1 MNMKKIA
8 VLFAALLVVVGVTP
22 AQAEQ
27 PATVVVID
35 TGFEASQLDNVILE
49 VCVVSIRIGCNN
61 NSGFEE
67 GPGASGS
74 NFRINPRFAKDWQ
87 HGTIMADI
95 VNQVNPD
102 ANLILIRNSK
112 VVRGNVI
119 VGNLED
125 FEKALEWVQD
135 NAVKHN
141 IVAVSFSRGS
151 NGYFKKASNNA
162 VIETR
167 IAAFE
172 RVIAIHKSRN
182 TAAATIA
189 RLEATVADLRA
200 QLGGVAPCPSNPSIE
215 SDIVALQNLGVATLI
230 AAGNDG
236 SRTNIN
242 EPACLEPAVAV
253 STRSI
258 YDNNDGTANV
268 TLNTNIGD
276 ATDFIALGTYR
287 TSFGPVAESSS
298 AATAALAAKWVK
310 VYAGNYSA
318 TYELLRNSGVA
329 TAGFAATAVNVL
341 D

>member
-1 MNMKKIA
+1 MKKIA
-8 VLFAALLVVVGVTP
+8 VLFAALLVMVGVAP

-27 PATVVVID
+27 PGTVVVID

-74 NFRINPRFAKDWQ
+74 SVPVRSKFAKDWK

-112 VVRGNVI
+112 VVRGNV
-119 VGNLED
+119 VAGNLND

-151 NGYFKKASNNA
+151 NGYFKKASSNA
-162 VIETR
+162 NTEKR
-167 IAAFE
+167 IAAYE
-172 RVIAIHKSRN
+172 RVIKIYKARN
-182 TAAATIA
+182 MSPATIA
-189 RLEATVADLRA
+189 RFEAIVADLKA
-200 QLGGVAPCPSNPSIE
+200 QLGGVAPCPSNPGIE

-258 YDNNDGTANV
+258 YDNNDGTANA

-276 ATDFIALGTYR
+276 ATDFVALGSYS

-310 VYAGNYSA
+310 AYAGNYSA

-329 TAGFAATAVNVL
+329 TAGFAATAVNVV

>member
-1 MNMKKIA
+1 MIINKIA
-8 VLFAALLVVVGVTP
+8 LLFAEVLVLGGFPP
-22 AQAEQ
+22 AQADQ
-27 PATVVVID
+27 PATVVLID
-35 TGFEASQLDNVILE
+35 SGFEASQLDNVILE

-67 GPGASGS
+67 GAGASGS
-74 NFRINPRFAKDWQ
+74 NFPIRSRFAKDWE

-119 VGNLED
+119 AGNLKD

-151 NGYFKKASNNA
+151 NGYFKKASSNA
-162 VIETR
+162 NTEKR
-167 IAAFE
+167 IAAYE
-172 RVIAIHKSRN
+172 RVIKIYKARN
-182 TAAATIA
+182 MSPATIA
-189 RLEATVADLRA
+189 RFEAIVADLKA
-200 QLGGVAPCPSNPSIE
+200 QLGGVAPCPSNPGIE

-258 YDNNDGTANV
+258 YDNNDGTANA

-276 ATDFIALGTYR
+276 ATDFVALGSYS

-310 VYAGNYSA
+310 AYAGNYSA

>member
-1 MNMKKIA
+1 MKKIA
-8 VLFAALLVVVGVTP
+8 VLFAALLVMVGVTP

-27 PATVVVID
+27 AATVVVID
-35 TGFEASQLDNVILE
+35 TGFEANQLDNVILE

-67 GPGASGS
+67 GAGASGS
-74 NFRINPRFAKDWQ
+74 SFKINSRFTKDWQ

-119 VGNLED
+119 AGNLAD

-151 NGYFKKASNNA
+151 NGYFKKASSNA
-162 VIETR
+162 NIEKR
-167 IAAFE
+167 ITAFE
-172 RVIAIHKSRN
+172 RVISTLKVRN
-182 TAAATIA
+182 GSPALIA
-189 RLEATVADLRA
+189 RYEAMVLDLRA
-200 QLGGVAPCPSNPSIE
+200 QIGGVAPCPSNPGIE

-258 YDNNDGTANV
+258 YDNNDGTANP

-276 ATDFIALGTYR
+276 ATDFVALGSYS

-310 VYAGNYSA
+310 AYAGSYAA
-318 TYELLRNSGVA
+318 TYELIRNSGVA
-329 TAGFAATAVNVL
+329 TSGFAATAVNVL

>member
-1 MNMKKIA
+1 MKKIA
-8 VLFAALLVVVGVTP
+8 LLFAVLLAMTGVAP

-49 VCVVSIRIGCNN
+49 VCIVSIRIGCNN
-61 NSGFEE
+61 NTGFEE

-74 NFRINPRFAKDWQ
+74 NFRVNPRFAKDWQ

-112 VVRGNVI
+112 VIRGNVI
-119 VGNLED
+119 AGNLTDLER
-125 FEKALEWVQD
+125 ALEWVQE
-135 NAVKHN
+135 NAAKHN

-151 NGYFKKASNNA
+151 SGYFKRSSSNANL
-162 VIETR
+162 ERR

-172 RVIAIHKSRN
+172 RVIAIYKGRN
-182 TAAATIA
+182 TAPATIA
-189 RLEATVADLRA
+189 RFESILLQLRSQIVGA
-200 QLGGVAPCPSNPSIE
+200 SICPSRPSIE
-215 SDIVALQNLGVATLI
+215 ADIVALQSLGVATLI

-276 ATDFIALGTYR
+276 ATDFVALGSYS
-287 TSFGPVAESSS
+287 TSFGTVSESSS
-298 AATAALAAKWVK
+298 AATAALAAMWAK
-310 VYAGNYSA
+310 VNVGSYSA
-318 TYELLRNSGVA
+318 TYELLKNSGVA
-329 TAGFAATAVNVL
+329 TSGFAATAVNVL

>member
-1 MNMKKIA
+1 MKKIA
-8 VLFAALLVVVGVTP
+8 VLFAALLVMVGVTP

-49 VCVVSIRIGCNN
+49 VCVVSIRTGCNN
-61 NSGFEE
+61 NTGFEE
-67 GPGASGS
+67 GAGASGS

-95 VNQVNPD
+95 VNQVNPE
-102 ANLILIRNSK
+102 ANVILIRNSK

-119 VGNLED
+119 AGNLAD

-151 NGYFKKASNNA
+151 NGYFTKSSSNANT
-162 VIETR
+162 ERR

-172 RVIAIHKSRN
+172 RVIATHKARN
-182 TAAATIA
+182 SSPLVIA
-189 RLEATVADLRA
+189 RLEASVADLRA

-215 SDIVALQNLGVATLI
+215 SDINTLQGLGVATLI

-236 SRTNIN
+236 SRTNVN
-242 EPACLEPAVAV
+242 DPACLEPAVTV
-253 STRSI
+253 STRSV
-258 YDNNDGTANV
+258 YNNSDGTANP
-268 TLNTNIGD
+268 TLNTNIGN
-276 ATDFIALGTYR
+276 ATDFVALGSYNTA
-287 TSFGPVAESSS
+287 FGPVAESSS
-298 AATAALAAKWVK
+298 AATAALAAVWAK
-310 VYAGNYSA
+310 VNVGSYAA
-318 TYELLRNSGVA
+318 TYELLKSSGVA
-329 TAGFAATAVNVL
+329 TSGFAATAVNVL

>member
-1 MNMKKIA
+1 MKKIA
-8 VLFAALLVVVGVTP
+8 VLFAALLVMVGVTP
-22 AQAEQ
+22 AQADQ

-67 GPGASGS
+67 GVGASGS
-74 NFRINPRFAKDWQ
+74 SFPVRSRFAKDWQ

-95 VNQVNPD
+95 VNQVNPE

-112 VVRGNVI
+112 VIRGNVI
-119 VGNLED
+119 AGNLAD

-135 NAVKHN
+135 NAIKHN

-151 NGYFKKASNNA
+151 NGYFKKASSNA
-162 VIETR
+162 AIETR

-172 RVIAIHKSRN
+172 RVIGIYKARN
-182 TAAATIA
+182 MSPATIA
-189 RLEATVADLRA
+189 RFEAMLADLKA
-200 QLGGVAPCPSNPSIE
+200 QLGGVALCPSNPGIE
-215 SDIVALQNLGVATLI
+215 SDIVALQSLGVATLI

-258 YDNNDGTANV
+258 YDNDDGTANP
-268 TLNTNIGD
+268 TLNTNIGE
-276 ATDFIALGTYR
+276 ATDFLALGTYN
-287 TSFGPVAESSS
+287 TSFGRVAESSS
-298 AATAALAAKWVK
+298 AATAALAAKWVRA
-310 VYAGNYSA
+310 YAGSYAS
-318 TYELLRNSGVA
+318 TYELLKNSGVA
-329 TAGFAATAVNVL
+329 TNGFDAPAIDVVN
-341 D
+341 

>member
-1 MNMKKIA
+1 MSMKKIA
-8 VLFAALLVVVGVTP
+8 VLFAALLVMVGVTP

-67 GPGASGS
+67 GAGASGS
-74 NFRINPRFAKDWQ
+74 SFPIRSRFAKDWE

-95 VNQVNPD
+95 INQVNPN

-119 VGNLED
+119 AGNLDD

-151 NGYFKKASNNA
+151 NGYFKKASSNA
-162 VIETR
+162 NIETR
-167 IAAFE
+167 IAAYE
-172 RVIAIHKSRN
+172 RVIAIYKARN
-182 TAAATIA
+182 MSPATIA
-189 RLEATVADLRA
+189 RFEAIVADLKA
-200 QLGGVAPCPSNPSIE
+200 QLGGVVPCPSNPGIE

-258 YDNNDGTANV
+258 YDNNDGTANP

-276 ATDFIALGTYR
+276 ATDFVALGSYS

-310 VYAGNYSA
+310 AYAGNYSA
-318 TYELLRNSGVA
+318 TYELLKNSGVA
-329 TAGFAATAVNVL
+329 TSGFAATAVDVL
-341 D
+341 N